1 MVKKFLY
8 LEWKSFVR
16 SASFGNSLAM
26 KIMMGFFAVY
36 FMISFLI
43 LGIGVFFII
52 KEELDL
58 EPLATVNKYLIFYF
72 LADISAR
79 LALQKIP
86 VLNIKP
92 LLLMNIKKSTIVK
105 FTLGKTVFSVFNFF
119 QLFFFV
125 PFTIVLLIQ
134 GYDVISTVLWFVA
147 MMSIVYFLNF
157 LNIILNNKD
166 NLFTIFLVVLAALIA
181 LQYYE
186 IVDITALTFP
196 FFNAISTTLY
206 MWIVPVAALILI
218 SIMTFKFFLTGL
230 RLDSVLVEKH
240 ETASTQNFS
249 WLERFGKLGSFLK
262 NDLRLITRNKRAK
275 STLFVSVM
283 FLLYGFLFIGNSGF
297 HSDISKIFAG
307 IFVTG
312 GFLFTFGQYVPS
324 WDSAYYQLMMTQNMN
339 YLEYLNSKW
348 WLIVIATTLSTVV
361 AAFYL
366 FWGWDVYLV
375 IIVGGIYNI
384 GVNSHLVLLT
394 GAYVKTPIDLQSSRG
409 MFGDSKAFNTQ
420 SVLLTIPKLV
430 LPIVLNYI
438 GYYFIS
444 STAGLIFVAAAG
456 VLGFLFRN
464 AVFAQVEKVY
474 KKEKYKTIQAY
485 KQNNN

>member
-8 LEWKSFVR
+8 LEWKSFTR

-26 KIMMGFFAVY
+26 KILMGFFAVY
-36 FMISFLI
+36 FMVSFLI
-43 LGIGVFFII
+43 LGIAIFFLI
-52 KEELDL
+52 KEELQL

-72 LADISAR
+72 LADISVR

-119 QLFFFV
+119 QLFFFI
-125 PFTIVLLIQ
+125 PFTIVLLFQ
-134 GYDVISTVLWFVA
+134 GYDVLTTILWFVA
-147 MMSIVYFLNF
+147 MISIVYFLNF
-157 LNIILNNKD
+157 LNVILNNKD
-166 NLFTIFLVVLAALIA
+166 NLFTIFLIVLAALVA

-186 IVDITALTFP
+186 IIDITAFTFP
-196 FFNAISTTLY
+196 FFNAISTTLF
-206 MWIVPVAALILI
+206 MWLVPVAALVFII
-218 SIMTFKFFLTGL
+218 IVTFKFFLKGL
-230 RLDSVLVEKH
+230 SLDSVLVEKH
-240 ETASTQNFS
+240 QMANSQNFS
-249 WLERFGKLGSFLK
+249 WLERFGKLGTFLK

-283 FLLYGFLFIGNSGF
+283 FLFYGLLFFKNPGF
-297 HSDISKIFAG
+297 DSNVMKIFAG

-312 GFLFTFGQYVPS
+312 GFLFTYGQYVPS
-324 WDSAYYQLMMTQNMN
+324 WDSAYYQLMMTQNIN
-339 YLEYLNSKW
+339 YREYLNSKW
-348 WLIVIATTLSTVV
+348 WLIVIATILSTAI

-366 FWGWDVYLV
+366 MWGWEVYLAV
-375 IIVGGIYNI
+375 LVGGIYNI

-394 GAYVKTPIDLQSSRG
+394 GAYVKTPIDLQSSKG
-409 MFGDSKAFNTQ
+409 IFGDKKAFNAQ
-420 SVLLTIPKLV
+420 SLLLTIPKLV
-430 LPIVLNYI
+430 LPLALYFA
-438 GYYFIS
+438 GDYFING
-444 STAGLIFVAAAG
+444 TAGLIFVAAAG

-464 AVFAQVEKVY
+464 AVFVQIEKVY

-485 KQNNN
+485 KQNN